1 MKGIKQN
8 PFNMRTSEKVMFGAL
23 MTSIGIGCFQLLTSP
38 WKIDNQDSK
47 NDNNT
52 STTFTKGSMNNKQHN
67 SHDII
72 MNSGEKQQSQVKEK
86 SWTHM

>member
-1 MKGIKQN
+1 
-8 PFNMRTSEKVMFGAL
+8 MRTTEKVMFGAL

-38 WKIDNQDSK
+38 WKLDNQDSK
-47 NDNNT
+47 NENNT
-52 STTFTKGSMNNKQHN
+52 STFTKGSMNNKQHN